1 MSQPKKASDL
11 LEQIA
16 KERASAAGFR
26 TKTGLAVLVMF
37 MLFAGVVYNKITSF
51 DTETLVIELQK
62 NATRTI
68 WPLVYK
74 ELDKVGQEALPALS
88 KAVTDEVTNIGPVL
102 STRLDS
108 EAQTF
113 QSNMAK
119 KMQTSL
125 DGALASEFDAKK
137 GQLHGNLSPFT
148 ADSAAYDDL
157 VRKLRK
163 GGQDWAQGK
172 LDSTF
177 SQHITILQS
186 INESVQ
192 TLGEQAKKGEA
203 SAESMDDVMLLVAEI
218 LNARVNEEG

>member
-1 MSQPKKASDL
+1 MA
-11 LEQIA
+11 
-16 KERASAAGFR
+16 
-26 TKTGLAVLVMF
+26 
-37 MLFAGVVYNKITSF
+37 
-51 DTETLVIELQK
+51 
-62 NATRTI
+62 
-68 WPLVYK
+68 
-74 ELDKVGQEALPALS
+74 
-88 KAVTDEVTNIGPVL
+88 NIGPVL
-102 STRLDS
+102 STRLDG

-137 GQLHGNLSPFT
+137 DQLHGNLSPFT

-163 GGQDWAQGK
+163 GGQDWAHGK

-192 TLGEQAKKGEA
+192 TLGAQAKAGNA
-203 SAESMDDVMLLVAEI
+203 TTESMDDVMLLVAEI